1 MTDIESIAASEK
13 EQDVLKRNLLKG
25 GLLPTEFFDKL
36 LELDQSTPDRH
47 QAYANYKILTD
58 EAVKSF
64 SLAQPL
70 EVQMKYYKILG
81 FTEFHLGQIKA
92 LEEGADNEALS
103 FFKASL
109 EHAHQAGEDEEWT
122 AYVTATVAYFEK
134 NFLALD
140 EASQSPEITGN
151 NRLIIENMKKGLS
164 ERGDILYM
172 EDYRVE

>member
-1 MTDIESIAASEK
+1 MSDNESIPASEK
-13 EQDVLKRNLLKG
+13 VQDVLKRNLLEGK
-25 GLLPTEFFDKL
+25 LLPTEFYDKL

-47 QAYANYKILTD
+47 QAYANYRILAD

-70 EVQMKYYKILG
+70 EVQKEYYKILG

-92 LEEGADNEALS
+92 LEEGVDNEALS

-109 EHAHQAGEDEEWT
+109 EHAHQAGESEEWT
-122 AYVTATVAYFEK
+122 AYVTATVAYFGK
-134 NFLALD
+134 DFLALD

-151 NRLIIENMKKGLS
+151 NRLIIENMKMGLS
-164 ERGDILYM
+164 RRGDTLYM